1 MGFTSNTNMLT
12 LEDQLKR
19 FKGNGKF
26 DYDLVKLYVKNN
38 PILMDMP
45 VVESNDGTVYTATVA
60 IGEHDPAWRAYGEGI
75 PAAKINY
82 KQMQFTAGRLVSGVQ
97 LEGDSWDEAN
107 EEGKAQVLQTELEAA
122 AEGMKQEVA
131 KTLFYGNAED
141 PRSFAGMAPYYNE
154 CGAHLPGVSKDEK
167 GYYVI
172 NGAKETSPSAEAYRT
187 IWCIAWDKSKFTA
200 FYPKGHSSVG
210 MERGA
215 LEPFIEKNDVG
226 DTFKFYRQKLVW
238 KLGFAPVDFRYAGAI
253 RNIESDQM
261 VTADGHVR
269 EGQPNYIQLI
279 QKLTSRVNPSGTG
292 KKVLYM
298 ARNVWENLMT
308 IFGNMTQGN
317 AIKFEDVDQY
327 RNVPHLYGTP
337 VVICDCLDVAEEAV
351 KVANG

>member
-1 MGFTSNTNMLT
+1 MVLTENMLT
-12 LEDQLKR
+12 LNDHLKR
-19 FKGNGKF
+19 FKGNKTF
-26 DYDLVKLYVKNN
+26 DYDLVKLYVKDN

-82 KQMQFTAGRLVSGVQ
+82 KQMQFTSGRLVSGVQ
-97 LEGDSWDEAN
+97 IEGDSWDEAN
-107 EEGKAQVLQTELEAA
+107 EEGKSNVLQTELDAA
-122 AEGMKQEVA
+122 VEGMKQEVA
-131 KTLFYGNAED
+131 KTLFYGNSDD
-141 PRSFAGMAPYYNE
+141 PRSFQGMNKLFTE
-154 CGAHLPGVSKDEK
+154 CGAHLPGIGKDEK
-167 GYYVI
+167 AHYCI
-172 NGAKETSPSAEAYRT
+172 NGSKASSPSSDALRS
-187 IWCIAWDKSKFTA
+187 IWIISWNKTKFTA

-210 MERGA
+210 MERGT
-215 LEPFIEKNDVG
+215 LEPFIEKDDSG

-238 KLGFAPVDFRYAGAI
+238 KLGFAPVDFRRAGTI

-279 QKLTSRVNPSGTG
+279 QKLTSRVNPNDNGN
-292 KKVLYM
+292 KVIYM

-317 AIKFEDVDQY
+317 AIKFENIDQY
-327 RNVPHLYGTP
+327 RNVPKIYGIP
-337 VVICDCLDVAEEAV
+337 VVICDALDVAEEFVPVVNA
-351 KVANG
+351 